1 MKYALLFLF
10 FAGSRLNARTPA
22 IMDNFTIRTGVN
34 ISHWLSQNDDR
45 GGERS
50 RYISKSDFDKIASLG
65 FDHVRIP
72 VDEVQLWDSLGK
84 KEPLA
89 FQLLHNGIEWAFAAH
104 LRVIVDLHIL
114 RSHYFNAESN
124 KLWTD
129 SLEQQKLVDL
139 WLQLSEELHSYPN
152 SKLAYEVLNE
162 PVAKDPDDW
171 NKVFN
176 KVIAAVRIK
185 EPHRI
190 IVVGSNMWQ
199 IPGTFPQLKVPAH
212 DGDLILSF
220 HFYTPMALTHHLASW
235 TPIAEYTGPVAYP
248 GQIVDTI
255 QYKGMSAKAVNAMR
269 EYANGYFTKEV
280 LKEQMMPAIEFA
292 KKHNLPLYCGEFGI
306 YPRIP
311 EEIMLR
317 WYKDVCD
324 IFNGNNIAYCHWGY
338 KGDFPIFDEN
348 LTPKK
353 KLVSVLTGR

>member
-10 FAGSRLNARTPA
+10 FAGLRLNARTPA

-152 SKLAYEVLNE
+152 
-162 PVAKDPDDW
+162 
-171 NKVFN
+171 
-176 KVIAAVRIK
+176 
-185 EPHRI
+185 
-190 IVVGSNMWQ
+190 
-199 IPGTFPQLKVPAH
+199 
-212 DGDLILSF
+212 
-220 HFYTPMALTHHLASW
+220 
-235 TPIAEYTGPVAYP
+235 
-248 GQIVDTI
+248 
-255 QYKGMSAKAVNAMR
+255 
-269 EYANGYFTKEV
+269 
-280 LKEQMMPAIEFA
+280 
-292 KKHNLPLYCGEFGI
+292 
-306 YPRIP
+306 
-311 EEIMLR
+311 
-317 WYKDVCD
+317 
-324 IFNGNNIAYCHWGY
+324 
-338 KGDFPIFDEN
+338 
-348 LTPKK
+348 
-353 KLVSVLTGR
+353 